1 MPRAHPLTADAAKGF
16 WFYHWR
22 AWLGARSL
30 LAEALAPLGLHP
42 RQFWLL
48 ALVRQQF
55 SRQRDLAASCGLD
68 PSALVGLLNAL
79 EARGWLRR
87 RPDPRDRRAHRIALT
102 PAGAALLQQAE
113 PLARAAEAR
122 QMAALSIM
130 ERERLVGL
138 LRKLVDASTLDSPC
152 NPPPRPAV
160 VRRRRA
166 AR

>member
-1 MPRAHPLTADAAKGF
+1 MPRAGEPTPPRAPGF
-16 WFYHWR
+16 WFFHWR
-22 AWLGARSL
+22 AWMGAKAL

-42 RQFWLL
+42 REFWLL
-48 ALVRQQF
+48 ALVRQAP
-55 SRQRDLAASCGLD
+55 SRQRELAESTGLD
-68 PSALVGLLNAL
+68 PGALVGVLNAM

-122 QMAALSIM
+122 QMAALSIT
-130 ERERLVGL
+130 ERGRLVGL
-138 LRKLVDASTLDSPC
+138 LRKLADASTLDSPC
-152 NPPPRPAV
+152 ASSPRPAV